1 MLDWLHT
8 THQLPSMDQNVTIAT
23 FPIEGDPMNS
33 TRRGLKSNV
42 NVTRGDALLTIPRRL
57 MMSRATAFASEIGE
71 VIHALDEI
79 LNDKWILSI
88 HLLYEWFSKSSLFQP
103 YLDTI
108 PAPNREKTTNVLFWT
123 EQDLNLLQCNSDL
136 QCQVADRIRKEQKL
150 TTTMY
155 NEIQPLLTSFFP
167 KDTFTYSN
175 FAWAYGTVK
184 ARCFTINVT
193 ATYGTNF
200 VQHNANE
207 NTKYK
212 IKPGLLSILVPLGDL
227 FNHHN
232 SNPPLQHGAYEFNDE
247 LDALVV
253 YADQTYKVND
263 ELFIS
268 YGILTNPDLLMSYGF
283 IMLDNAF
290 ETVGFRLTVDMSVGN
305 KEQDKRDAPLVN
317 THLPMEEVR
326 RGLYKSRGIW
336 TKNDDTSLKNKI
348 KIVET
353 HIGLDG
359 RTSTPFKEALRIR
372 ELSWCDLIKCSSQ
385 SSTPTMPGGPTK
397 NDNKDR
403 QTTLSESMPTLD
415 KDLQQAVAD
424 AMKGMFPGSGE
435 KDDDKNNKPS
445 IDPTI
450 PVLSAQEMADL
461 KVVKATAST
470 MDTSLPLKGSHEAQ
484 VCDVLLRGAEILL
497 KAYPTSL
504 ENDLLWL
511 GRAPRTKDHAQ
522 TTTPDN
528 KQDEQDELDRD
539 GWTTST
545 SSTATTAL
553 DALTP
558 RAYQAM
564 LLRIETKRIL
574 HSIVLENLHCL
585 RKAHNMSY
593 VANNRQLTKEPTL
606 PLNAD
611 ERTKEM
617 ELKRKTIHKQMSEH
631 FTAENSEWDRA
642 WRHWRRKIHL
652 VWGGGNGPDP
662 TERGALD
669 EKIERVIS
677 VNAQR
682 IADALNS
689 EMIKQW
695 NQKDMDEKIERVTS
709 ANAQRKTDATDVAP
723 FSGDTIEEQ
732 QRKDME
738 TFAERNGEL

>member
-1 MLDWLHT
+1 
-8 THQLPSMDQNVTIAT
+8 
-23 FPIEGDPMNS
+23 
-33 TRRGLKSNV
+33 
-42 NVTRGDALLTIPRRL
+42 
-57 MMSRATAFASEIGE
+57 
-71 VIHALDEI
+71 
-79 LNDKWILSI
+79 
-88 HLLYEWFSKSSLFQP
+88 
-103 YLDTI
+103 
-108 PAPNREKTTNVLFWT
+108 
-123 EQDLNLLQCNSDL
+123 
-136 QCQVADRIRKEQKL
+136 
-150 TTTMY
+150 
-155 NEIQPLLTSFFP
+155 
-167 KDTFTYSN
+167 
-175 FAWAYGTVK
+175 
-184 ARCFTINVT
+184 
-193 ATYGTNF
+193 
-200 VQHNANE
+200 
-207 NTKYK
+207 
-212 IKPGLLSILVPLGDL
+212 
-227 FNHHN
+227 
-232 SNPPLQHGAYEFNDE
+232 
-247 LDALVV
+247 
-253 YADQTYKVND
+253 
-263 ELFIS
+263 
-268 YGILTNPDLLMSYGF
+268 
-283 IMLDNAF
+283 
-290 ETVGFRLTVDMSVGN
+290 
-305 KEQDKRDAPLVN
+305 
-317 THLPMEEVR
+317 
-326 RGLYKSRGIW
+326 
-336 TKNDDTSLKNKI
+336 
-348 KIVET
+348 
-353 HIGLDG
+353 
-359 RTSTPFKEALRIR
+359 
-372 ELSWCDLIKCSSQ
+372 
-385 SSTPTMPGGPTK
+385 
-397 NDNKDR
+397 
-403 QTTLSESMPTLD
+403 MPTLD

-631 FTAENSEWDRA
+631 FTAENSDWDRA